1 VLSPLHECVCNPGKK
16 FSIAGVFFLV
26 LTIVPRP
33 AMAAGAHF
41 GVEAAKDALAPSK
54 EASSPASPADM
65 AKIAAAPE
73 AAKEADP
80 ARPDSTSVDPAAE
93 PVGDETLLLDVRIN
107 GQPTGKIGE
116 FVMRRGRLLVRP
128 SELRDL
134 GFRVSDA
141 VLLGTHDLIALS
153 DVHGLSW
160 NLDEK
165 NLILNIT
172 AGDGVLQPTMLQA
185 PAMQAMLGHREIE
198 SGTGVTLNYD
208 TVGTYSGGR
217 AGGTGSV
224 DLRAFT
230 PRGVASSSWL
240 GFAGTS
246 SINSAS
252 TSAVR
257 LDSTYSFA
265 DVNSMRRY
273 SVGDYITSSLSWS
286 RPIRL
291 EGVQVNSDFSMRPD
305 LITFPMPTI
314 GGSAA
319 VPSTVQVLTDGNV
332 AATSEVGAGPFQVPQ
347 LPVVSGA
354 GTISMTVTN
363 ALGQQ
368 VTVTQPFYASSSLL
382 APGLQTFALQSGVA
396 RRNWGTISNSYGK
409 MAGAGIYR
417 RGLTSKFTVE
427 GTVEGTPGTLL
438 AGAGGVQQVSHY
450 GVVNFAAA
458 ASSGWGHS
466 GAEIVAGA
474 QRIGRVF
481 SLGGSAILATHNFRD
496 VAAMNGDGILRKQIS
511 GFASLYFRRFG
522 SMGAAYGGLDQ
533 DAAPVQVPRLITPGQ
548 HSHIV
553 SANYS
558 IQIHHITFYASEFK
572 DVSTAQ
578 GNGGLQ
584 GGIMIPFG
592 RRSSVN
598 VSGTS
603 DGNAQV
609 QAEQSAALIGEWGYN
624 AYVSAGNTNRAFG
637 QAQYK
642 SRVGLVT
649 AGADRSGD
657 TTTLRI
663 ETQGALSL
671 VDRGLFPSNTI
682 YDSFAIVDT
691 APVSHVHVLQENR
704 DVGRT
709 NSAGRL
715 LVPDLRSFDL
725 NHLAITAIDVPP
737 DVTLD
742 TATREMRP
750 QDRSGIV
757 VKFPV
762 KFSHAALLQLWDER
776 GKPMPL
782 GSTATL
788 AATGVSVPIGYDG
801 NAYVEDL
808 SARNE
813 VRIER
818 PDGKRC
824 TVSFEY
830 KTVAGEIPSIG
841 PLRCMESKP

>member
-1 VLSPLHECVCNPGKK
+1 LLPAHECVCNSGKK

-33 AMAAGAHF
+33 AMAAEAHF
-41 GVEAAKDALAPSK
+41 GIEATKDALAPSK
-54 EASSPASPADM
+54 EASSPASPADT

-80 ARPDSTSVDPAAE
+80 ARSDSTSVDPAAE

-165 NLILNIT
+165 DLILNIT
-172 AGDGVLQPTMLQA
+172 AGDGVLQPTILQA
-185 PAMQAMLGHREIE
+185 PGIQAMLGHREIE
-198 SGTGVTLNYD
+198 SGTGMTLNYD
-208 TVGTYSGGR
+208 AVGTLASGTL
-217 AGGTGSV
+217 GGTGSV
-224 DLRAFT
+224 DLRAFS
-230 PRGVASSSWL
+230 PWGVASSGWL
-240 GFAGTS
+240 GYAGA
-246 SINSAS
+246 NSNNA
-252 TSAVR
+252 TTTAVR
-257 LDSTYSFA
+257 LDSAYSFA
-265 DVNSMRRY
+265 DVNSLRRY
-273 SVGDYITSSLSWS
+273 TLGDYITGGLSWT
-286 RPIRL
+286 RPIHM
-291 EGVQVNSDFSMRPD
+291 EGAQVISDFSMRPD
-305 LITFPMPTI
+305 LVTFPLPTI
-314 GGSAA
+314 SGSTA
-319 VPSTVQVLTDGNV
+319 VPSTVQVLTDGSM
-332 AATSEVGAGPFQVPQ
+332 AASSEVGAGPFQVPQ
-347 LPVVSGA
+347 LPVISGA

-368 VTVTQPFYASSSLL
+368 VTVTQPFYASSTLL
-382 APGLQTFALQSGVA
+382 APGLQTFAVQSGLV
-396 RRNWGTISNSYGK
+396 RREWGTLSYDYGK
-409 MAGAGIYR
+409 VAGAAIYR
-417 RGLTSKFTVE
+417 RGLNPKFTIE
-427 GTVEGTPGTLL
+427 ASAEGTPGTIL
-438 AGAGGVQQVSHY
+438 AGAGGVQQIGHI
-450 GVVNFAAA
+450 GVINFAAA
-458 ASSGWGHS
+458 GSSGGGQS
-466 GAEIVAGA
+466 GAQLAAGV

-481 SLGGSAILATHNFRD
+481 SLGGSAIMATRNYRD
-496 VAAMNGDGILRKQIS
+496 VAAMNGDGIPRKQITAFTS
-511 GFASLYFRRFG
+511 VFLRRFG
-522 SMGAAYGGLDQ
+522 SLGAGYGGIDQ
-533 DAAPVQVPRLITPGQ
+533 DAPPVQITQSAVTGQ
-548 HSHIV
+548 HSHVV

-558 IQIHHITFYASEFK
+558 YQLRRVATFYASDFK
-572 DVSTAQ
+572 DVS
-578 GNGGLQ
+578 GGSGSGGLQ
-584 GGIMIPFG
+584 LGVTIPLG
-592 RRSSVN
+592 KRSSVN
-598 VSGTS
+598 VSGAP
-603 DGNAQV
+603 DGNAQLQV
-609 QAEQSAALIGEWGYN
+609 QQSAALVGQWGYD
-624 AYVSAGNTNRAFG
+624 AYVSAGDSNHAFG

-642 SRVGLVT
+642 SPKGLLT
-649 AGADRSGD
+649 AGVDQSGGV
-657 TTTLRI
+657 TTLRL
-663 ETQGALSL
+663 ETQGAVSL
-671 VDRGLFPSNTI
+671 ADRGLFPSNTI

-691 APVSHVHVLQENR
+691 SPVAHVHVLQENR

-709 NSAGRL
+709 DSSGRL
-715 LVPDLRSFDL
+715 LVPDMRSFDL
-725 NHLAITAIDVPP
+725 NHIAITATDVPP

-742 TATREMRP
+742 TDTRQMRP
-750 QDRSGIV
+750 QDRSGVV

-762 KFSHAALLQLWDER
+762 KFSRGALLQLVDQTGR
-776 GKPMPL
+776 AMPL